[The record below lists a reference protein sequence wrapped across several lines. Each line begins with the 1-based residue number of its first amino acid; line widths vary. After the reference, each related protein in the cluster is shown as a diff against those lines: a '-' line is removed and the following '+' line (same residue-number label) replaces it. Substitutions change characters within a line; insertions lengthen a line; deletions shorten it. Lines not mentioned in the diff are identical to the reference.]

1 MKRWLQLGLTSW
13 VVLLLGAGCAYR
25 LGPTNGSD
33 ARSHSVQVQLF
44 PNRTL
49 EPRLSEPVAQ
59 ALRRQLAQEGTYQ
72 LASRG
77 DADVLVSGELVRYER
92 RPVSFQPND
101 ILQVR
106 DYEIRLTAQVKAIR
120 TSSGEVLLDR
130 QVFGRTLI
138 QSSDDQGSAERQGVP
153 LAADDLARNITSL
166 LVDGK
171 W

>member
-1 MKRWLQLGLTSW
+1 MRRFPKLFAAGLALSVFGT
-13 VVLLLGAGCAYR
+13 GCAYK
-25 LGPTNGSD
+25 LGPTNGSE
-33 ARSHSVQVQLF
+33 ARSRSVQVQLF
-44 PNRTL
+44 KNQTV

-59 ALRRQLAQEGTYQ
+59 ALRRQLAQDGTFQ
-72 LASRG
+72 LASRDG
-77 DADVLVSGELVRYER
+77 ADVLVTGELVKYER

-101 ILQVR
+101 IVTVR
-106 DYEIRLTAQVKAIR
+106 DYEVRLTAQVKAVQAG
-120 TSSGEVLLDR
+120 SGEVLLNR

-138 QSSDDQGSAERQGVP
+138 QSTDDQGSAERQGVA

>member
-1 MKRWLQLGLTSW
+1 MRRVLSLMLVALGLGGLFS
-13 VVLLLGAGCAYR
+13 GCAYR

-106 DYEIRLTAQVKAIR
+106 DYEIRLTAQVKAVR

>member
-1 MKRWLQLGLTSW
+1 MKCRFPQIVAALGA
-13 VVLLLGAGCAYR
+13 VLLAGCAYR
-25 LGPTNGSD
+25 LGPTNGSE
-33 ARSHSVQVQLF
+33 ARSQSVQVQLF
-44 PNRTL
+44 PNRTI

-59 ALRRQLAQEGTYQ
+59 SLRRQLAQEGTFR

-77 DADVLVSGELVRYER
+77 EADLLVTGELVRYER

-101 ILQVR
+101 IIQVR

-120 TSSGEVLLDR
+120 SGSGEVILDR

>member
-1 MKRWLQLGLTSW
+1 MSRRLPK
-13 VVLLLGAGCAYR
+13 LLAAAAALVFAGCAYQ
-25 LGPTNGSD
+25 LGPTNGIE
-33 ARSHSVQVQLF
+33 ARGHSIQVQLF
-44 PNRTL
+44 PNRTI

-59 ALRRQLAQEGTYQ
+59 ALRRQLAQEGTFR

-77 DADVLVSGELVRYER
+77 DADVLVTGELVRYER

-101 ILQVR
+101 IIQVR

-120 TSSGEVLLDR
+120 SGSGEVILDR

>member
-1 MKRWLQLGLTSW
+1 MKCRFPQIVAALGA
-13 VVLLLGAGCAYR
+13 VLLAGCAYR
-25 LGPTNGSD
+25 LGPTNGSE
-33 ARSHSVQVQLF
+33 ARSQSVQVQLF
-44 PNRTL
+44 PNRTI

-59 ALRRQLAQEGTYQ
+59 SLRRQLAQEGTFR
-72 LASRG
+72 LASRSE
-77 DADVLVSGELVRYER
+77 ADVLVTGELVRYER

-101 ILQVR
+101 IIQVR

-120 TSSGEVLLDR
+120 SGSGEVILDR